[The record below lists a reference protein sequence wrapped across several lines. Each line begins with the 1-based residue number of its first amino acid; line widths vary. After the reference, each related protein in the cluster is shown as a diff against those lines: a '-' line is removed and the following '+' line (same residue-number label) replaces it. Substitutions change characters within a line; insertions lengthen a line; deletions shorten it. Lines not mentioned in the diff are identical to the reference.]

1 MRLPQLSMAQV
12 AFTLFVL
19 AFASANCRRQTAGE
33 EIISRIKPT
42 PPPSSTGDCHFDL
55 SGLNE
60 VTVFRTLGM
69 LDEYLGRQI
78 AEDSD
83 LVEQFSESERP
94 VAEAFRRVTTQLAT
108 EQGMQPPVL
117 KDTTDHIYFRSPA
130 LAERLNSC
138 YSYTMTGGSL
148 YEGPNGVMLRS
159 TTGTLP
165 TTLFKRSGEVRMD
178 PAGGISD
185 NVLYRRRAL
194 AYVSGAWRRHH
205 RGADLVFANSQ
216 KKAALVSE
224 LLNDLGA
231 RHVTIESTVGLIPQ
245 ANLVHFTPSPL
256 IAEWL
261 GQAW

>member
-1 MRLPQLSMAQV
+1 MRAPRLSTAQFAV
-12 AFTLFVL
+12 AVFVIASL
-19 AFASANCRRQTAGE
+19 SANCRRQTAGE

-42 PPPSSTGDCHFDL
+42 PPPSSSGDCHFDL

-69 LDEYLGRQI
+69 LEEYLGRDI

-83 LVEQFSESERP
+83 MVEKFSGAERQP
-94 VAEAFRRVTTQLAT
+94 AEAFRRVTTQLAR
-108 EQGMQPPVL
+108 EQGMQPPLVE
-117 KDTTDHIYFRSPA
+117 DTADHTYFRSRP
-130 LAERLNSC
+130 LAERVNSC
-138 YSYTMTGGSL
+138 YAYTMTNGSL
-148 YEGPNGVMLRS
+148 YEGPNRVMLRS

-165 TTLFKRSGEVRMD
+165 RTLFKRSGEVRMD

-194 AYVSGAWRRHH
+194 AYVSGAWRRNQ

-216 KKAALVSE
+216 KKAALVGE

-231 RHVTIESTVGLIPQ
+231 RHVTVESTVGFIPQ
-245 ANLVHFTPSPL
+245 ANMVHFTPSPL

-261 GQAW
+261 GQTW

>member
-1 MRLPQLSMAQV
+1 MAQAAV
-12 AFTLFVL
+12 TVFVL
-19 AFASANCRRQTAGE
+19 ALASANCRPQNTGE
-33 EIISRIKPT
+33 EITSRIKPT
-42 PPPSSTGDCHFDL
+42 PPPSSRGNCHFDL

-60 VTVFRTLGM
+60 VSVFRSLGM
-69 LDEYLGRQI
+69 LDEYLGRDI

-83 LVEQFSESERP
+83 LVEQFSNSERQA
-94 VAEAFRRVTTQLAT
+94 AEAFRRVTTQLAT
-108 EQGMQPPVL
+108 EQGMQPPVVA
-117 KDTTDHIYFRSPA
+117 DTADRIYFRSRA
-130 LAERLNSC
+130 MAERLNSC

-165 TTLFKRSGEVRMD
+165 IALFKRSGEVRMD
-178 PAGGISD
+178 LAGGISD

-194 AYVSGAWRRHH
+194 AYISGAWRRNQ

-216 KKAALVSE
+216 KKATLVSE

-231 RHVTIESTVGLIPQ
+231 RHVTVESTVGFIPQ
-245 ANLVHFTPSPL
+245 ANMVHFTPSPL

-261 GQAW
+261 GQTW